1 MKAPVEKAFDINRYK
16 FEKWLWIKVMQDPR
30 YLESSK
36 SFQIGSVSYQDL
48 KAKAKEI
55 FQEFMEDENSLH
67 EEFLR
72 KPQGK

>member
-1 MKAPVEKAFDINRYK
+1 MKAPVEKAFDIDKYK

-36 SFQIGSVSYQDL
+36 SFQTGSVSYQDL
-48 KAKAKEI
+48 KTKAKEI
-55 FQEFMEDENSLH
+55 FQEFMEDENSLY